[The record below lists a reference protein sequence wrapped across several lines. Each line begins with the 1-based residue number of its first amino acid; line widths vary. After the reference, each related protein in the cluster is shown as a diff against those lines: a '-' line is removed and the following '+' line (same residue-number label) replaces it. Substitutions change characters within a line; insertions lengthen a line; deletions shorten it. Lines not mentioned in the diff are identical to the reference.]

1 MQPDG
6 KTPRNRPYATFAK
19 ATKDLV
25 APAFATA
32 PAKDASGPPDDT
44 VRQLVW
50 QRLPWLVWLMLL
62 QSLTVAVM
70 ERYQGLVDDHMVIAS
85 FITMLV
91 GGGSNISSQVVA
103 NIVSRVARASER
115 KHGDVEGDEQTPR
128 SGSPAGDIGSP
139 WKALMTEVGAS
150 CVLGVALCF
159 IVLPRV
165 LWEDDTTKYDGIAIT
180 LSYAIILVTASFI
193 GAGVTLLMQQCG
205 ASLATISSGA
215 PPTVQV
221 LGDIVGI
228 FLTCNICMLI
238 MPTVSMSAKQE
249 CMVDC
254 ANSCADGVLPQQA
267 GWESR
272 VFAGE
277 AMSSQAA
284 MMTHVS
290 AHPGKMPL
298 PFLLP

>member
-180 LSYAIILVTASFI
+180 LSYGEPLISELAVAMAPFASM
-193 GAGVTLLMQQCG
+193 VRHRT
-205 ASLATISSGA
+205 
-215 PPTVQV
+215 
-221 LGDIVGI
+221 
-228 FLTCNICMLI
+228 
-238 MPTVSMSAKQE
+238 SMSNRACK
-249 CMVDC
+249 C
-254 ANSCADGVLPQQA
+254 AVGSCLPSSDLRTSFAAQQ
-267 GWESR
+267 
-272 VFAGE
+272 
-277 AMSSQAA
+277 SS
-284 MMTHVS
+284 S
-290 AHPGKMPL
+290 
-298 PFLLP
+298 